1 MRTSRRT
8 GVPHTLVL
16 AVLALVLL
24 AGPALAEVY
33 YWGDGTPDGKR
44 SIGGGGHLVFF
55 DAGPDGRWLNSVEMF
70 GSRYGGGQ
78 PPAED
83 FHLYIVDI
91 NRAILAEVAL
101 PYSLWERGP
110 EYWRDLPIPPIQ
122 VPDQFGI
129 GLTFNAEQTKGVFIG
144 IDTGASYSYS
154 WVPGVEGQWTEDF
167 NWMVRATVDGEP
179 FGDPNAR
186 ELIVLADGTAFFD
199 TVEAVT
205 DDGSALQTSGQ
216 GEIATADIV
225 SVRFDAFRLS
235 VAGGVTVHLTTGA
248 IMQGEIIGID
258 DDGVHLSVGG
268 QERTIS
274 KGMISRIE
282 F

>member
-110 EYWRDLPIPPIQ
+110 EYWRDLPIP
-122 VPDQFGI
+122 
-129 GLTFNAEQTKGVFIG
+129 TKGVFIG

-205 DDGSALQTSGQ
+205 DDGSALQTAGQ